1 MIVSCNYTNK
11 IGILVLKI
19 CMFNV
24 YIVHIIVI
32 LLLFIIYH
40 FMYNNLYTI
49 HNTLKLTINC
59 HTYYSSDIYF
69 FIYNYNN

>member
-11 IGILVLKI
+11 IGILVFKI
-19 CMFNV
+19 CMYNV

-49 HNTLKLTINC
+49 QNTLKLTINC